1 MDPIGQWLSESARP
15 TSGPALSVGCER
27 AVRVGLERRCW
38 AARWTELSASSGGER
53 EEGKGEGEL
62 GCWRW
67 TGPGRVVLGRGVG
80 FGPECKGA
88 GPRRKKGERAAVE
101 VRWAE
106 LGLGCFSDFY
116 FYF

>member
-1 MDPIGQWLSESARP
+1 MLGR
-15 TSGPALSVGCER
+15 
-27 AVRVGLERRCW
+27 
-38 AARWTELSASSGGER
+38 ARWTELSASSGGER

-106 LGLGCFSDFY
+106 LGLGCFLFPISISNPNY
-116 FYF
+116 HTSR